1 MCDIIK
7 REKMDSE
14 DIIVIID
21 SLTKFECCGI
31 YTGVNDMPDNM
42 LDKKLLLAKR
52 ADTIPLFDSSAHKRL
67 TPLTRKLNYNLP
79 YLTSLDSVG
88 NTMARN
94 FTIKSDS
101 NAKKKKTNKRKL
113 VQKSKIEIESNLN
126 LI

>member
-1 MCDIIK
+1 MCDIIE

-31 YTGVNDMPDNM
+31 YTGVNVMPYNM

-52 ADTIPLFDSSAHKRL
+52 ADTIPLFDSSAHKRF
-67 TPLTRKLNYNLP
+67 TSLTRKLNYNLP

-88 NTMARN
+88 GTMARN

-101 NAKKKKTNKRKL
+101 NAKKKKANKRKL
-113 VQKSKIEIESNLN
+113 VQKSKIRNRK
-126 LI
+126 